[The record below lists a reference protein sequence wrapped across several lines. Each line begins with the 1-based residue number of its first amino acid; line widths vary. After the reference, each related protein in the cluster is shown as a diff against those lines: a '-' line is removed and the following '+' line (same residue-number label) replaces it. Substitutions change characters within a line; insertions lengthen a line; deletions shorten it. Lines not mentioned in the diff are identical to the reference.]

1 MAEPT
6 ALSVA
11 QIAASAL
18 TDTNTCPQ
26 CGGNVQLVLQYT
38 ARRAFFRVVQNGQAE
53 PEQYSPEVR
62 TYLESVACAAC
73 ATRFVGIADVDF
85 ETKKALIAARQE
97 LAERD
102 SPVSPPA
109 AMPVT
114 VH

>member
-1 MAEPT
+1 M
-6 ALSVA
+6 
-11 QIAASAL
+11 
-18 TDTNTCPQ
+18 
-26 CGGNVQLVLQYT
+26 
-38 ARRAFFRVVQNGQAE
+38 
-53 PEQYSPEVR
+53 
-62 TYLESVACAAC
+62 YLESVACAAC
-73 ATRFVGIADVDF
+73 ATHFVGIADVDF